1 MYRKLIFTISTVLLL
16 TIAAGMYGIIHDFIT
31 YKISHEYYTKFKF
44 VQFGFIAPDNK
55 LPINTLQLLVATGWA
70 ATWWVGCLAGL
81 VFSLVAVY
89 NTKIKNSIAFTLRA
103 TVILFL
109 TAIVSGLL
117 GYNIGHF
124 ATPLS
129 LPDLAEFCYECA
141 TIKKPANFTTAGYIH
156 NFSYIGGL
164 LGIVLGVAS
173 ILKQRH
179 NVAVKTELDK
189 NRKA

>member
-1 MYRKLIFTISTVLLL
+1 MLIS
-16 TIAAGMYGIIHDFIT
+16 IAAGMYGIVHDFIT

-44 VQFGFIAPDNK
+44 IQFGFITPDNK

-70 ATWWVGCLAGL
+70 ATWWVGCLAGIL
-81 VFSLVAVY
+81 FSLIATY
-89 NTKIKNSIAFTLRA
+89 NTEIKNSIAFTLRA
-103 TVILFL
+103 AVIMSL

-129 LPDLAEFCYECA
+129 LPDLAELCYQCA
-141 TIKKPANFTTAGYIH
+141 TIKKTANFTTASYIH
-156 NFSYIGGL
+156 NFSYVGGL

-179 NVAVKTELDK
+179 NVAVKAEPDK
-189 NRKA
+189 NRKI